1 MENPSTEKEPTKD
14 EVIASINVVV
24 FSINMVAVYDSEKA
38 QELLRHIHA
47 ILDSNDGEFVAM
59 TLEEKIKAFIKITTW
74 FQHEELFAEK
84 LEDFYKKLM
93 GSLDMNVD
101 FVKIF
106 LEHVAKKVAEA
117 HRIGKVVTFI
127 TKIAPYVVRN
137 IKMRES
143 EKITARKYTMS
154 NLRNDTT
161 RSIYDNLAGCS
172 YYIAEDPMILLKRSE
187 DIQDILINAKTGL
200 DASTVTKIRDI
211 LLRDEAKNS
220 NS

>member
-1 MENPSTEKEPTKD
+1 MEKPNTEKDPTKD

-47 ILDSNDGEFVAM
+47 ILDSNSGEFVAM
-59 TLEEKIKAFIKITTW
+59 SLEEKIKAFIKITTW

-84 LEDFYKKLM
+84 LEDFYKKIM
-93 GSLDMNVD
+93 GSLDMNTD
-101 FVKIF
+101 SVKIF
-106 LEHVAKKVAEA
+106 LEHVAQKVAEA
-117 HRIGKVVTFI
+117 HRVSKVDTFV

-137 IKMRES
+137 VKMRES
-143 EKITARKYTMS
+143 EKINARKYTMG
-154 NLRNDTT
+154 NLKNDTT

-172 YYIAEDPMILLKRSE
+172 YYMAEDPMVLLKRSE
-187 DIQDILINAKTGL
+187 NIQEILIGAKKGL
-200 DASTVTKIRDI
+200 DATMITKIRDI
-211 LLRDEAKNS
+211 LLRDEATNS